1 MMCNCKIGM
10 CAEKAS
16 INLGQATPQKEIEK
30 GVPRKGYCAMNSSPT
45 QSILFE
51 GFYTSVDEDPDASM
65 NSDAVSIAD
74 TETLMESKSMGTI
87 EEDDETSTYSSGIK
101 IRIAPSNTNSH
112 EIQSTRG
119 LRLVDGRLQVVGF
132 ASESKTRINPPKPK
146 IKAKTQKS
154 FWSQVMFYIMK

>member
-1 MMCNCKIGM
+1 M

-16 INLGQATPQKEIEK
+16 SNLGQATPQKEIEK

-51 GFYTSVDEDPDASM
+51 GFYTSVDEDPM

-74 TETLMESKSMGTI
+74 TETLMENKSMGTN
-87 EEDDETSTYSSGIK
+87 EEDDETSTYSSEIK
-101 IRIAPSNTNSH
+101 IRIAPSSTNSH

-119 LRLVDGRLQVVGF
+119 LRLVEGRLQVVGF

-146 IKAKTQKS
+146 IKAKPQKS